1 MGRRVRVLVRLLLTA
16 GLVACSAALLRV
28 LEVRGFGWGAGVLV
42 VMLVVQ
48 VFTFGMIQLARRR
61 RGLSDA
67 TRRPDDG

>member
-1 MGRRVRVLVRLLLTA
+1 MLVRLVLTA
-16 GLVACSAALLRV
+16 GLVACSTALLRV
-28 LEVRGFGWGAGVLV
+28 LEVRGFGWEAGVLV
-42 VMLVVQ
+42 AMLVVQ